1 MTNMV
6 KALKEKVGNM
16 QDQMEGKQRDVNYRK
31 NTKEMLEMKDSIGN
45 EDCL

>member
-16 QDQMEGKQRDVNYRK
+16 QDQMESHR
-31 NTKEMLEMKDSIGN
+31 EMETIERIQKK
-45 EDCL
+45 C